1 MTCLMIGAM
10 KPLRSISM
18 LLLCAGTLLQ
28 GGCATANPY
37 FNPAKS
43 HHTPEGFK
51 NNSTDG
57 AVRPFSDLLRWKW
70 DAFRDDLPPPP
81 KTPTPVQAP
90 DLALINTNA
99 RAGTAMQ
106 PMVTWIGHATAL
118 VQASGLNVL
127 TDPIFSERAFPVQ
140 IAGPKRTQPPG
151 VRLTDLPP
159 IDVVIVSHNHYDHL
173 DRLSVIALNER
184 ATGSTMFLVPLGNK
198 PWMENIGITN
208 VIELDWWDSVTLI
221 RNQDGKPARAVPGQ
235 AGVEFFLTPVQHWSA
250 RGLGD
255 RSTTLWGGW
264 SVFGPD
270 FQWYFGG
277 DNGYSKD
284 FVDTF
289 KKFPNRRLP
298 GDAAKLFDLALIPIG
313 AYEPRWFMKEQHVNP
328 MESVQTHKD
337 LGAAQSIGIHWGTF
351 NLTDEALDQPPIDLA
366 VARKALGVAEA
377 DFFLLKIGETRKILR

>member
-1 MTCLMIGAM
+1 MIDFCTHIHAAM
-10 KPLRSISM
+10 LVSAA
-18 LLLCAGTLLQ
+18 LVL
-28 GGCATANPY
+28 GGCANANPY

-57 AVRPFSDLLRWKW
+57 VVRPFSDLLRWKW

-90 DLALINTNA
+90 DLALINANA
-99 RAGTAMQ
+99 GAGTAMR

-151 VRLTDLPP
+151 VALADLPP

-173 DRLSVIALNER
+173 DRLSVVALNGR
-184 ATGSTMFLVPLGNK
+184 ANGSTMFLVPLGNK
-198 PWMENIGITN
+198 QWMENIGITN
-208 VIELDWWDSVTLI
+208 VIELDWWDSVTLT
-221 RNQDGKPARAVPGQ
+221 RSKDGKPARAEPGQ
-235 AGVEFFLTPVQHWSA
+235 AGVEFHLTPVQHWSA
-250 RGLGD
+250 RGMGD
-255 RSTTLWGGW
+255 RSAALWGGW

-289 KKFPNRRLP
+289 NKFPNRRLP
-298 GDAAKLFDLALIPIG
+298 GDATKLFDLALIPIG

-351 NLTDEALDQPPIDLA
+351 NLTDEALDQPPIELIA
-366 VARKALGVAEA
+366 ARKAMGVVEA
-377 DFFLLKIGETRKILR
+377 DFFLLKIGETRRISRR

>member
-1 MTCLMIGAM
+1 MFGFKSHIQTVW
-10 KPLRSISM
+10 
-18 LLLCAGTLLQ
+18 LLCATLLLA
-28 GGCATANPY
+28 GCASANPY
-37 FNPAKS
+37 FNTAKS

-57 AVRPFSDLLRWKW
+57 VVRPFSDLLRWQW
-70 DAFRDDLPPPP
+70 EAFRNKLPPAP
-81 KTPTPVQAP
+81 KTPTPVQVP
-90 DLALINTNA
+90 NLALINANSV
-99 RAGTAMQ
+99 AGAAMQ

-151 VRLTDLPP
+151 IALADLPP

-173 DRLSVIALNER
+173 DRLSVIALNAR
-184 ATGSTMFLVPLGNK
+184 ANGSTLFLVPLGNK

-208 VIELDWWDSVTLI
+208 VIELDWWDSVKI
-221 RNQDGKPARAVPGQ
+221 ARGANGKPARVASTQ
-235 AGVEFFLTPVQHWSA
+235 AGVEFHLTPVQHWSA

-255 RSTTLWGGW
+255 RSSTLWGGW

-284 FVDTF
+284 FADTF
-289 KKFPNRRLP
+289 AKFPNRRLP
-298 GDAAKLFDLALIPIG
+298 RDSSKLFDLALIPVG
-313 AYEPRWFMKEQHVNP
+313 GYEPRWFMKEQHVNP
-328 MESVQTHKD
+328 MEAVRTHKD
-337 LGAAQSIGIHWGTF
+337 LGAVKSIGIHWGTF
-351 NLTDEALDQPPIDLA
+351 NLTDEALDQPPIDLIA
-366 VARKALGVAEA
+366 ARNALGVTEA
-377 DFFLLKIGETRKILR
+377 DFFLLKIGETRRIDRR

>member
-1 MTCLMIGAM
+1 MACLMIEAM
-10 KPLRSISM
+10 KPLHSM
-18 LLLCAGTLLQ
+18 LLCTAVLLS
-28 GGCATANPY
+28 GCAYSNPY

-51 NNSTDG
+51 NNGSDG
-57 AVRPFSDLLRWKW
+57 VVRPFSELLRWQW
-70 DAFRDDLPPPP
+70 EAFRNDLPPAP

-90 DLALINTNA
+90 DLPLINANA
-99 RAGTAMQ
+99 RAGAAMQ

-118 VQASGLNVL
+118 MQASGLNVL

-151 VRLTDLPP
+151 VALTDLPP

-184 ATGSTMFLVPLGNK
+184 ANGSTMFLVPLGNK

-208 VIELDWWDSVTLI
+208 VVELDWWDSVTLT
-221 RNQDGKPARAVPGQ
+221 RNKDGKPERAVPGQ
-235 AGVEFFLTPVQHWSA
+235 VGVEFYLTPVQHWSA
-250 RGLGD
+250 RGMGN

-289 KKFPNRRLP
+289 NKFPNRRLS
-298 GDAAKLFDLALIPIG
+298 GDVTKLFDLALVPIG

-328 MESVQTHKD
+328 MEAVQTHKD
-337 LGAAQSIGIHWGTF
+337 LGAVRSVGIHWGTF
-351 NLTDEALDQPPIDLA
+351 NMTDEALDQPPIDLIA
-366 VARKALGVAEA
+366 ARKALGVAEA
-377 DFFLLKIGETRKILR
+377 DFFLLKIGETRKISRR

>member
-1 MTCLMIGAM
+1 MIGFRTQAQT
-10 KPLRSISM
+10 RIHAA
-18 LLLCAGTLLQ
+18 LLLGATLVF
-28 GGCATANPY
+28 GGRANANPY

-57 AVRPFSDLLRWKW
+57 VVRPLSDLLRWKLN
-70 DAFRDDLPPPP
+70 AFRDDLPPPP

-90 DLALINTNA
+90 DLALINANA
-99 RAGTAMQ
+99 MAGTAMQ

-151 VRLTDLPP
+151 VALADLPP

-173 DRLSVIALNER
+173 DRLSVIALNAKAQS
-184 ATGSTMFLVPLGNK
+184 ATVFLVPLGNK
-198 PWMENIGITN
+198 PWMESIGITN
-208 VIELDWWDSVTLI
+208 VIELDWWDSVTLT
-221 RNQDGKPARAVPGQ
+221 RNQDGKPTRAAPGQ

-255 RSTTLWGGW
+255 RSKTLWGGW

-284 FVDTF
+284 FADTF
-289 KKFPNRRLP
+289 NKFPNRRLP
-298 GDAAKLFDLALIPIG
+298 GDATKLFDLALIPIG

-328 MESVQTHKD
+328 IEAVQTHKD
-337 LGAAQSIGIHWGTF
+337 LGAAKSIGIHWGTF
-351 NLTDEALDQPPIDLA
+351 NLTDEALDQPPIDLIA
-366 VARKALGVAEA
+366 ARKAMGVVEA
-377 DFFLLKIGETRKILR
+377 DFFLLKIGETQKINRR

>member
-1 MTCLMIGAM
+1 MIDFCTHIHAAM
-10 KPLRSISM
+10 LVSAALVLS
-18 LLLCAGTLLQ
+18 
-28 GGCATANPY
+28 GCANANPY

-57 AVRPFSDLLRWKW
+57 VVRPFSDLLRWKW
-70 DAFRDDLPPPP
+70 DAFRDDLPPPA

-90 DLALINTNA
+90 DLALINANA
-99 RAGTAMQ
+99 RAGTAMR
-106 PMVTWIGHATAL
+106 PMVTWIGHATTL

-127 TDPIFSERAFPVQ
+127 TDPIFSDRAFPVQ

-151 VRLTDLPP
+151 VALADLPP

-173 DRLSVIALNER
+173 DRLSVVALNGR
-184 ATGSTMFLVPLGNK
+184 ANGSTMFLVPLGNK

-208 VIELDWWDSVTLI
+208 VIELDWWDSVTLT
-221 RNQDGKPARAVPGQ
+221 RSKDGKPARAEPGQ
-235 AGVEFFLTPVQHWSA
+235 AGVEFHLTPVQHWSA
-250 RGLGD
+250 RGMGD
-255 RSTTLWGGW
+255 RSATLWGGW
-264 SVFGPD
+264 SVFGQD

-277 DNGYSKD
+277 DNGYSQD

-298 GDAAKLFDLALIPIG
+298 GDATKLFDLALVPIG

-351 NLTDEALDQPPIDLA
+351 NLTDEALDQPPIELNA
-366 VARKALGVAEA
+366 ARKAMGVAEA
-377 DFFLLKIGETRKILR
+377 DFFLLKIGETRRISRR